1 MTLIVTSADGD
12 ILISATARATFTI
25 PSEWLAYW
33 FSNASIFDSPQ
44 GRNNF
49 FEGSLDEIG
58 ITQNCGIP
66 WWYRIGR
73 RWSCHQTNM
82 RSMQLRCKSIKYI
95 EMTNIEIFHHNV
107 KGQAWILCINY
118 KNQILPSPRRDFFR
132 KINHFDPI
140 FPLQLDI
147 KILKFFGRLPAAR
160 VGRVGGIP

>member
-1 MTLIVTSADGD
+1 MTLIATSADGD
-12 ILISATARATFTI
+12 ILISATARATFMI

-95 EMTNIEIFHHNV
+95 EMTNIEIFPHNV
-107 KGQAWILCINY
+107 KDKPGFLCINY
-118 KNQILPSPRRDFFR
+118 KNQILLSPGGKFSGKSTILTPFSLYNSISKYWKFLAAYRR
-132 KINHFDPI
+132 P
-140 FPLQLDI
+140 
-147 KILKFFGRLPAAR
+147 G
-160 VGRVGGIP
+160 

>member
-1 MTLIVTSADGD
+1 MTLILASADGD

-82 RSMQLRCKSIKYI
+82 RSMQFESILKWRTLRFSIIMLKDKSG
-95 EMTNIEIFHHNV
+95 F
-107 KGQAWILCINY
+107 LCINY
-118 KNQILPSPRRDFFR
+118 KNQILPSPGGNFSGKSTILTPFSLYNSISKYWFFLAAYRR
-132 KINHFDPI
+132 P
-140 FPLQLDI
+140 
-147 KILKFFGRLPAAR
+147 G
-160 VGRVGGIP
+160 